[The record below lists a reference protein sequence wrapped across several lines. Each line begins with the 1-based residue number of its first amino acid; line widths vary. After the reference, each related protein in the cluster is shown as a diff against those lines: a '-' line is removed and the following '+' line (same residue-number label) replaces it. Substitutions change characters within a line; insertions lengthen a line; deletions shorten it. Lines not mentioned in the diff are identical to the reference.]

1 MALDKA
7 KVTLTLTTTEFIL
20 MKEQLEAQREYHEA
34 CLQDEAIP
42 TPRRALHR
50 QKAGEIENLLSRLR

>member
-1 MALDKA
+1 MAMDKA
-7 KVTLTLTTTEFIL
+7 KVTLFLTTSEFIL
-20 MKEQLEAQREYHEA
+20 MKEQLEAQGQYHAA

-42 TPRRALHR
+42 AARRAMHR